1 MSKIE
6 EARDII
12 NEIDDEIVKLYDRRM
27 ACAKLIGQEKAKGNN
42 IVVDG
47 NREKNIINRVT
58 KSVNPEIMVYTK
70 QLFNALFDTSKAYQT
85 QFMHLSSNVSELI
98 KKVLLEGR
106 ENFPSSANVACQGVE
121 GAFSSIAAERLFAL
135 SDITYF
141 RNFEG
146 VFNAIEKGLC
156 EFGILP
162 IENSTV
168 GSVNSVYD
176 LMREHKF
183 YIVKSI
189 KLPVQHSLLAKK
201 GVRFSDIR
209 EIVSHE
215 HAINQC
221 SELIKKIK
229 NVKVTVCENTAVA
242 AQLVAQSDRKDIAAI
257 SSKECASIY
266 GLSIIESN
274 VQTNTNNYTRFI
286 CISKTLKLYPFA
298 NKISIMVNLPHS
310 PGSLNKMLSKF
321 STLGLNLTKLESRP
335 LPNSDFEFAFYFD
348 FEGDIAKPDV
358 LNLIA
363 ELDNDSER
371 FDFLGSYQEVM

>member
-1 MSKIE
+1 MSSIE
-6 EARDII
+6 EARREID
-12 NEIDDEIVKLYDRRM
+12 EIDDQIANLYDRRM
-27 ACAKLIGQEKAKGNN
+27 ACAKVIGLEKAKTNN
-42 IVVDG
+42 YVLDC
-47 NREKNIINRVT
+47 NREKNIVNRVT
-58 KSVNPEIMVYTK
+58 KLVNPEIMVYTK
-70 QLFNALFDTSKAYQT
+70 QVFNALFDTSKAYQT
-85 QFMHLSSNVSELI
+85 QYMHLSSNVSEQI

-106 ENFPSSANVACQGVE
+106 GSFPVSANIACQGVE
-121 GAFSSIAAERLFAL
+121 GAFSSLAAEKLFEL

-141 RNFEG
+141 RSFEG

-189 KLPVQHSLLAKK
+189 KLPVQHSLLVKK
-201 GVRFSDIR
+201 GVHITDIR
-209 EIVSHE
+209 EIISHE

-221 SELIKKIK
+221 GDLIKKLK
-229 NVKVTVCENTAVA
+229 NVKVTVCENTAAA
-242 AQLVAQSDRKDIAAI
+242 AQFVANSERRDVAAI

-266 GLSIIESN
+266 GLTILENN
-274 VQTNTNNYTRFI
+274 VQSSMNNYTRFI

-298 NKISIMVNLPHS
+298 NKISVMVNLPHS
-310 PGSLNKMLSKF
+310 PGSLNKMLSRF

-335 LPNSDFEFAFYFD
+335 LPNTDFEFAFYFD

-363 ELDNDSER
+363 ELDNGSER